1 MKPILVA
8 MYGEKGTVNNYR
20 TGEVLLLQGIDT
32 NESRLVDWTNYHY
45 GKICEA
51 RAKH

>member
-1 MKPILVA
+1 MLVA
-8 MYGEKGTVNNYR
+8 LYGDKGTADRYK
-20 TGEVLLLQGIDT
+20 TGEVLLVQGEDT
-32 NESRLVDWTNYHY
+32 NASRLQDWTNYHY